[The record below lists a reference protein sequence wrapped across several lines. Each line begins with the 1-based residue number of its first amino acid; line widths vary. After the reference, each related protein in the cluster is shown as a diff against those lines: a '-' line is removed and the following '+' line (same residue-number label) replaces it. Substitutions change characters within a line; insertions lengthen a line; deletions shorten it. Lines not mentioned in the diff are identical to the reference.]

1 MVNRNKSNPIAIPAA
16 IAPPKAPY
24 MSMRLIEAMPN
35 PEINGRKPAARK
47 MMVPITADICH
58 FSIFPSLFK
67 PLFWDCNYLY
77 FFNNDAA

>member
-35 PEINGRKPAARK
+35 TEINGRKPATRK
-47 MMVPITADICH
+47 TMVPTTADICH
-58 FSIFPSLFK
+58 FSISSPLFK
-67 PLFWDCNYLY
+67 PSF
-77 FFNNDAA
+77 